1 MKLPETTENIDILKD
16 AVIAALGEGGV
27 ISCALKS
34 YESRPEQIKMAEAVC
49 EAIRSGK
56 HLIVEAGTGV
66 GKSLA
71 YLTPF
76 IIHAAANDK
85 KIVISTNTKTLQ
97 QQLYQK
103 DLPFLKESLGIEF
116 NFTLC
121 LGSENYLCLRRLNS
135 GFTHELF
142 NTEIAKNDMKKVIEW
157 SKETRT
163 GIKSDIG
170 FIPSP
175 DVWDSV
181 SRDPDLCMGSKCDY
195 KDSCFYRR
203 AKAAQKESH
212 ILVTNHSLFFT
223 NLASG
228 GQVLPKFDAV
238 VFDEAQ
244 TVEDT
249 ATNYLGFEVSSA
261 QIRYLFDSIYNPK
274 TEKGLLAQFKD
285 AKHQRDIIEHS
296 LKDAETAATQFFDEM
311 AKKFGNK
318 NDVKRIRAK
327 DIIYNYLEEPLK
339 NLSDELKGL
348 IDYVKT
354 LEEELIVKAHAKR
367 CDSIRA
373 SLAFILD
380 LEKEDYVYWAE
391 VALRRRGVRYS
402 LFACPIETAEEL
414 NKQLFST
421 IRPVVLTSATL
432 STNND
437 FTFIKDRLG
446 VKDSLEVLLDSPFNY
461 KDNVLL
467 YLPKKIIDPAGN
479 LKVFQAQVLEHVKK
493 ILDVMHGRTFILFT
507 NYGMLN
513 FVASEL
519 ISSYKDI
526 NFLRQGDKPRY
537 MLLEEFKNNPNSVLL
552 GTNSFWQGIDVP
564 GRALECVIITKLPFS
579 VPDDPVTEARM
590 ELIEARGGNSFVEY
604 QVPQAVM
611 MFKQGFGRLIRT
623 KTDRGIVAVLDP
635 RIMTKRYGKSFLKAL
650 PACRHTDDINEVIN
664 FFK

>member
-1 MKLPETTENIDILKD
+1 MKLQETTDSTDTLKD
-16 AVIAALGEGGV
+16 KVIAALREGGV
-27 ISCALKS
+27 ISQKLKN

-49 EAIRSGK
+49 EAIELDK

-76 IIHAAANDK
+76 IIHAVDNDK

-121 LGSENYLCLRRLNS
+121 LGSENYLCRRRLNS
-135 GFTHELF
+135 DFARDLF
-142 NTEIAKNDMKKVIEW
+142 DKGVTINDVKKIIEW
-157 SKETRT
+157 SRDTES
-163 GIKSDIG
+163 GIKSDMG
-170 FIPSP
+170 FVPSP

-181 SRDPDLCMGSKCDY
+181 SRDPDLCMGTKCSY
-195 KDSCFYRR
+195 KDNCFYRR
-203 AKAAQKESH
+203 AKAEQRASH

-249 ATNYLGFEVSSA
+249 ATDYLGFEVSNT
-261 QIRYLFDSIYNPK
+261 QIRYLFDSIYNFK
-274 TEKGLLAQFKD
+274 TGKGLLAKFKH

-296 LKDAETAATQFFDEM
+296 LKDAETAAIQFFDEM
-311 AKKFGNK
+311 AKKFGDQS
-318 NDVKRIRAK
+318 DVKRIRTNG
-327 DIIYNYLEEPLK
+327 IVYNYLDEPLK
-339 NLSDELKGL
+339 ELSDTIGELV
-348 IDYVKT
+348 DYVKT
-354 LEEELIVKAHAKR
+354 LEDELLVKAHAKR
-367 CDSIRA
+367 CDSIRK
-373 SLAFILD
+373 SLAFILN
-380 LEKEDYVYWAE
+380 LEREDYVYWVE
-391 VALRRRGVRYS
+391 VALRRRGIKYS
-402 LFACPIETAEEL
+402 LFACPIEIAKEL
-414 NKQLFST
+414 DRQLFSA

-432 STNND
+432 STNNN
-437 FTFIKDRLG
+437 FTFIKNRLG
-446 VKDSLEVLLDSPFNY
+446 IKGNLEVLLDSPFNY

-467 YLPKKIIDPAGN
+467 YLPKKIINPIGN
-479 LKVFQAQVLEHVKK
+479 SKAFQTQALEYIKE
-493 ILDVMHGRTFILFT
+493 ILDIMQGRTFILFT

-513 FVASEL
+513 FVTNEL
-519 ISSYKDI
+519 ISNYKDI
-526 NFLRQGDKPRY
+526 NFLRQGDKPHY
-537 MLLEEFKNNPNSVLL
+537 VLLEEFKKNHNSVLL

-590 ELIEARGGNSFVEY
+590 ELIEARGGNPFVEY

-623 KTDRGIVAVLDP
+623 KTDRGVVAVLDP
-635 RIMTKRYGKSFLKAL
+635 RIMTKRYGKSFLEVL
-650 PACRHTDDINEVIN
+650 PACRSTYDINDVIN
-664 FFK
+664 FFE